1 MTKLTGMRVLVVEDE
16 ALIAVLVEDMLTDL
30 GATVIGPAGSV
41 AQGLDLAERETIDVA
56 VLDVNLRSETI
67 EPIVDKLNALRVPFL
82 FATGYG
88 ETGLSKAAGAPVIEK
103 PYTRE
108 ALANALGLIVPRRL
122 PGAPRAS

>member
-1 MTKLTGMRVLVVEDE
+1 MTELTGMRVLVVEDE

-30 GATVIGPAGSV
+30 GATVVGPAGSV
-41 AQGLDLAERETIDVA
+41 AQGLDLAERETIDAA

-67 EPIVDKLNALRVPFL
+67 EPIVDKLNALKVPFL

-88 ETGLSKAAGAPVIEK
+88 ETGFSKAAGAPVIEK

-108 ALANALGLIVPRRL
+108 TLANALSRIVPRR
-122 PGAPRAS
+122 A